1 MDRMDLILLLGMLC
15 LIGGTLL
22 TGFSRPLWW
31 ALHQRGPDGR
41 RDVPAHYEWYLRIP
55 GIVLLKERSR
65 PVDGRGRSALAAGH

>member
-55 GIVLLKERSR
+55 GIEIGRASCRERVLDR
-65 PVDGRGRSALAAGH
+65 V

>member
-55 GIVLLKERSR
+55 GIVLL
-65 PVDGRGRSALAAGH
+65 LAAAFVIVMSITELYHR